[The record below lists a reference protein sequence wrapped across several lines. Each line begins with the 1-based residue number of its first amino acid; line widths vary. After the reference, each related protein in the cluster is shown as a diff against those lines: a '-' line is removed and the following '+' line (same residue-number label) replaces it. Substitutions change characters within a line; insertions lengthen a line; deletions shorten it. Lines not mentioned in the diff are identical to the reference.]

1 MAYDHKAI
9 RHERQQPVPPQR
21 TDGKQLHRGDVRTKA
36 PVQPVEPLDLPDVTR
51 TPGTLKDDR
60 GVVAAF
66 QLRAEAFVQDGFG
79 PSRVEV
85 DVGRVVHAIHG
96 ARAGR
101 PGRDFAEYGFAVLLA
116 IPLHMRESRLKAER
130 LQHGASHLPAALQM
144 ISFDVAQCDRLG
156 TNPLF
161 LAGDQGARPIQAHVP
176 EHDFAVDADRVER
189 VLHRLDE
196 FLDID
201 VPSLPET
208 SEHGIELEPRVDAE
222 GISRAGPGDGLH
234 DDGETDLL
242 RGALALGRVRRAPV
256 PGRTNAG

>member
-1 MAYDHKAI
+1 
-9 RHERQQPVPPQR
+9 
-21 TDGKQLHRGDVRTKA
+21 
-36 PVQPVEPLDLPDVTR
+36 
-51 TPGTLKDDR
+51 
-60 GVVAAF
+60 
-66 QLRAEAFVQDGFG
+66 
-79 PSRVEV
+79 
-85 DVGRVVHAIHG
+85 
-96 ARAGR
+96 
-101 PGRDFAEYGFAVLLA
+101 
-116 IPLHMRESRLKAER
+116 MRESRLKAEC

-176 EHDFAVDADRVER
+176 ERDFAVDADRVER

-201 VPSLPET
+201 VPGLSET

-242 RGALALGRVRRAPV
+242 RRALALGRVRRAPV
-256 PGRTNAG
+256 PGRTNACFRNRLLHRVFVAEQSRLRDVLPLHAQFFPQLRRQDHARFPQALDLFDGLSRFPASDLLYDRRLIEQRRHLQIAGEVRAHELRQVMLRLIADAKDPGALHRQSTGEVIDFRGISR